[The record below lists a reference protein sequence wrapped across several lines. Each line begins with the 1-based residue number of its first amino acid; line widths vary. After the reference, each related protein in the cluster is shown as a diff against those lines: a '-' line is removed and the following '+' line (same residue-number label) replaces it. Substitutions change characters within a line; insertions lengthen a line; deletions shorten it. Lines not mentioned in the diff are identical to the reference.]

1 MRGPTDAVGV
11 VRPRR
16 LLRRVPG
23 AGSLLPATRVARRP
37 YTCYRTYQNTRSC
50 GALERLRR
58 MSVTYY
64 RHLVQ
69 TSARPSN
76 DRHNKRTHTE
86 EQTNQ
91 KVHGLF

>member
-1 MRGPTDAVGV
+1 MPCRTPSAIVK
-11 VRPRR
+11 RR
-16 LLRRVPG
+16 LSE
-23 AGSLLPATRVARRP
+23 A
-37 YTCYRTYQNTRSC
+37 
-50 GALERLRR
+50 ALAA
-58 MSVTYY
+58 YY